1 MLNYIFDND
10 VSFVIFIFVAYLLVN
25 FIFISI
31 GRFFWAQRPNN
42 NNNNNEQQ
50 NNSKPK
56 RRSLLLAL
64 FFFIAIIVI
73 DVASLVWLCTYGFG
87 HLTTIIDFFESMAD
101 L

>member
-1 MLNYIFDND
+1 
-10 VSFVIFIFVAYLLVN
+10 
-25 FIFISI
+25 
-31 GRFFWAQRPNN
+31 
-42 NNNNNEQQ
+42 
-50 NNSKPK
+50 
-56 RRSLLLAL
+56 LLAL